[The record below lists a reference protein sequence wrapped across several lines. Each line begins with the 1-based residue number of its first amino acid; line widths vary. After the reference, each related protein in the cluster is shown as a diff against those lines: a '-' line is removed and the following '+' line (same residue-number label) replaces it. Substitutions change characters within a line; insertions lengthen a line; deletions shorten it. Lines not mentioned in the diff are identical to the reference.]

1 MQPSGVRPIP
11 AVHRSL
17 SRGVP
22 VDKELGIRD
31 KGIGELES
39 GVNPPT
45 VGLCFAPFMYIY
57 IYIYTYIYTYIYIK
71 IYMGLK
77 VDGLGARVPSQA
89 RARSRAPLS
98 TEEGTT

>member
-39 GVNPPT
+39 GVGPST
-45 VGLCFAPFMYIY
+45 V
-57 IYIYTYIYTYIYIK
+57 
-71 IYMGLK
+71 
-77 VDGLGARVPSQA
+77 GLGARSPGPLPSKK
-89 RARSRAPLS
+89 
-98 TEEGTT
+98 GTT